1 MSGKSKDYDNPERD
15 AHQVLL
21 QAASLVL
28 LRAESTLAKPD
39 R

>member
-1 MSGKSKDYDNPERD
+1 VSGKNKDHDNPERD

-21 QAASLVL
+21 QQASLVL